1 MLGLLGLSRRNGR
14 HSHKAKT
21 RGAALKKGGIYR
33 DRKPESKGGR
43 QSLFKTLVF
52 LLIMVLG
59 LIASRRKAE
68 NTKKGIIETISAS
81 RITKRDRE
89 HMITIDDGFL
99 LYLSEKSTGKKIK
112 RRKREK
118 KRREN
123 KQSDAVFEIRQG
135 ILKHFVLDVAN
146 DLGRAL
152 PSSSSFETF
161 MGWHDTKVYYCRTNC
176 GLGNLNVIKISVPF
190 DHFPAFSPTQIAS
203 SFYDENFTD
212 LGQIKSPLMIFS
224 ATTVQKWRI
233 RNLFKT
239 AKVDTSIF
247 TLASL
252 DGLHFFTVNYNKE
265 NSINNNSNSYREQS
279 FEIVE
284 TDWTASSSARFSV
297 VTTIRHDD
305 SSLTK
310 REATRLAKKFT
321 KNLKNKLN

>member
-1 MLGLLGLSRRNGR
+1 M
-14 HSHKAKT
+14 
-21 RGAALKKGGIYR
+21 KKGGIYR

-176 GLGNLNVIKISVPF
+176 GLGNLNVIKSSEKSRST
-190 DHFPAFSPTQIAS
+190 AFLNVLSP
-203 SFYDENFTD
+203 
-212 LGQIKSPLMIFS
+212 P
-224 ATTVQKWRI
+224 
-233 RNLFKT
+233 
-239 AKVDTSIF
+239 
-247 TLASL
+247 
-252 DGLHFFTVNYNKE
+252 H
-265 NSINNNSNSYREQS
+265 
-279 FEIVE
+279 
-284 TDWTASSSARFSV
+284 
-297 VTTIRHDD
+297 H
-305 SSLTK
+305 
-310 REATRLAKKFT
+310 
-321 KNLKNKLN
+321 

>member
-1 MLGLLGLSRRNGR
+1 
-14 HSHKAKT
+14 
-21 RGAALKKGGIYR
+21 
-33 DRKPESKGGR
+33 
-43 QSLFKTLVF
+43 
-52 LLIMVLG
+52 MVLG

-297 VTTIRHDD
+297 RIIRPGDIIVGDQDGVVVVPAAVATTVEKIARGREEIEVIVKEE
-305 SSLTK
+305 LTK
-310 REATRLAKKFT
+310 NPGPTWNVLPFLSGRFSAWEAKFEGKKDW
-321 KNLKNKLN
+321 